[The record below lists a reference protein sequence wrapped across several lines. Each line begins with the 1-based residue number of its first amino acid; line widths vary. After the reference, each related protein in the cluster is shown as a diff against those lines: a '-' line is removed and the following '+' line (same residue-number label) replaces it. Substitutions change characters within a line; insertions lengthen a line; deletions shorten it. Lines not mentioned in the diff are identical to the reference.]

1 MQKLAIDTFSA
12 GLLLFISLLSFNCWS
27 YLGLYYL
34 HALMFMCIAV
44 LSAGKWG
51 YELHTFELHTKV
63 SKIDAMIKEM
73 KDFFWVFLI
82 EVYFLFPRIIF
93 LIFNF

>member
-27 YLGLYYL
+27 FLRLNYL

-51 YELHTFELHTKV
+51 SELYTFELHTKV
-63 SKIDAMIKEM
+63 SKIETMIKE
-73 KDFFWVFLI
+73 KL
-82 EVYFLFPRIIF
+82 RRACCAA
-93 LIFNF
+93 